1 MITYDP
7 QFINDYSNGSLLV
20 RKNYDIHIK
29 LFLPS
34 HLL

>member
-1 MITYDP
+1 VITYDR
-7 QFINDYSNGSLLV
+7 QFINDYSNESLLV

-34 HLL
+34 FFL